1 MVKVCNFRTFLQFCP
16 TFFFFFLDF
25 QFSIFFYYLGLRNS
39 GVHSTK
45 SVRGVKDETRQSK
58 MPLAPLSGRERFKVK
73 IGKMFNSAKRNPN
86 VDSEL
91 NPNNLLGITDK

>member
-1 MVKVCNFRTFLQFCP
+1 MTLNCFAVFKEMLHAPEHVTRSKTRKASDGQ
-16 TFFFFFLDF
+16 
-25 QFSIFFYYLGLRNS
+25 GLRNS

-91 NPNNLLGITDK
+91 NPNNLLGITDR

>member
-1 MVKVCNFRTFLQFCP
+1 MF
-16 TFFFFFLDF
+16 
-25 QFSIFFYYLGLRNS
+25 LGLRNS

-45 SVRGVKDETRQSK
+45 GVRGVKDEPSKPK
-58 MPLAPLSGRERFKVK
+58 MPLVPLSGRERFKVK

-91 NPNNLLGITDK
+91 NPNNLLSITDR

>member
-25 QFSIFFYYLGLRNS
+25 QFSFFYYLGLRNS

-91 NPNNLLGITDK
+91 NPNNLLGITDR

>member
-1 MVKVCNFRTFLQFCP
+1 MSNYYYH
-16 TFFFFFLDF
+16 FFSDFKFF
-25 QFSIFFYYLGLRNS
+25 LGLRNS

-45 SVRGVKDETRQSK
+45 GVRGVKDEPSKPK
-58 MPLAPLSGRERFKVK
+58 MPLVPLSGRERFKVK

-91 NPNNLLGITDK
+91 NPNNLLSITDR